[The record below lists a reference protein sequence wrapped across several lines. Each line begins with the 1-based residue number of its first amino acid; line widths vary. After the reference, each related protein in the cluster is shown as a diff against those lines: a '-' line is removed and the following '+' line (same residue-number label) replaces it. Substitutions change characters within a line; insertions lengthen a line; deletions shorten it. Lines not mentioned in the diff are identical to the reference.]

1 MLQMISANLIPA
13 LGLKRML
20 LSRPGPTRA
29 FKAGRDQAGSGH
41 VALDLLPKSGRTFFS
56 MRQKTPGRWRLSEAA
71 LSLLFVCMISLSE
84 MPGGFMYGLISHVRM
99 RGIINARH
107 CHYAIIIMVMQ
118 SVKYTCLLRSSVI
131 GFC

>member
-20 LSRPGPTRA
+20 LSRPGSTRG
-29 FKAGRDQAGSGH
+29 FKAGRDLRDRRVKQELVSLGDISNLTSSQTGSGH

-71 LSLLFVCMISLSE
+71 LCLLFVCMISLSE
-84 MPGGFMYGLISHVRM
+84 MPGGFMYGL
-99 RGIINARH
+99 A
-107 CHYAIIIMVMQ
+107 
-118 SVKYTCLLRSSVI
+118 
-131 GFC
+131 